1 MRRALAV
8 SILGLGLAGWIAGGA
23 LTAEV
28 PRVRAQTPAVEIG
41 RVQKASYLPPVRGK
55 DPLVVLALGSDAR
68 PGVCMPVERCLA
80 DSIHLITVNRD
91 QGAATVLGFPRDSY
105 VNIPGFGQGKI
116 NEALHDGGPELLVR
130 TVEEVTGIPIDY
142 YLLTSFQGLPRMVKE
157 IGGLEVDVPY
167 PMSDE
172 SSGAVFDAGPQ
183 VLQGREVLAFSRNRK
198 DTPNGDFSRSEN
210 QGLVFLGALQQ
221 LHAQFRKNPAVLF
234 TWILAGVQNMQT
246 DLSFAELFD
255 LALTALTV
263 DPDRV
268 ENLVVPGGIGTAGTA
283 SIVVIS
289 DAAEEIYRD
298 LEDDG
303 LIG

>member
-1 MRRALAV
+1 VRRIAALLIVPVALAG
-8 SILGLGLAGWIAGGA
+8 SAAAATLLGEG
-23 LTAEV
+23 
-28 PRVRAQTPAVEIG
+28 PRARAQTAAVEIG
-41 RVQKASYLPPVRGK
+41 RVQEASYLPPTQGR

-91 QGAATVLGFPRDSY
+91 QGGATILGFPRDSY
-105 VNIPGFGQGKI
+105 VDIPGFGQGRI
-116 NEALHDGGPELLVR
+116 NEALHDGGPELVVR
-130 TVEEVTGIPIDY
+130 TVEQLTGISVDY
-142 YLLTSFQGLPRMVKE
+142 YLLTSFEGLPRMVKQ

-172 SSGAVFDAGPQ
+172 SSGAVFDQGPQ

-210 QGLVFLGALQQ
+210 QGLVLLGALKQ
-221 LHAQFRKNPAVLF
+221 LHEQFRANPAVLF
-234 TWILAGVQNMQT
+234 TWIVAGAQNMQT
-246 DLSFAELFD
+246 NLSFGELFD

-263 DPDRV
+263 DPGQV

-283 SIVVIS
+283 SIVVLS
-289 DAAEEIYRD
+289 ESAKEIYRD

-303 LIG
+303 LLG

>member
-1 MRRALAV
+1 MKRAIGAPIALAAV
-8 SILGLGLAGWIAGGA
+8 AASVAVVIGRDAAPA
-23 LTAEV
+23 
-28 PRVRAQTPAVEIG
+28 RAQTPTVEIG
-41 RVQKASYLPPVRGK
+41 RTQEASYLAPVRGR

-80 DSIHLITVNRD
+80 DSIHLITVNRRE
-91 QGAATVLGFPRDSY
+91 GAATILGFPRDSY
-105 VNIPGFGQGKI
+105 VDIPGFGQGKI
-116 NEALHDGGPELLVR
+116 NEALFDGGPQLVVQ
-130 TVEEVTGIPIDY
+130 TVEDLTGIPIDY
-142 YLLTSFQGLPRMVKE
+142 YLLTSFEGLPRMVND

-183 VLQGREVLAFSRNRK
+183 VMDGREVLAFSRNRK

-210 QGLVFLGALQQ
+210 QGLVFLGALEQ
-221 LHAQFRKNPAVLF
+221 LRTDFRKSATALF
-234 TWILAGVQNMQT
+234 SWLISGALNMQM
-246 DLSFAELFD
+246 DLSFPELLD
-255 LALTALTV
+255 LAVTAVTV
-263 DPDRV
+263 DPGNVD
-268 ENLVVPGGIGTAGTA
+268 NLVVPGTIGMAGTA

-289 DAAEEIYRD
+289 EEAEGIYRD

>member
-1 MRRALAV
+1 MRRAIGAATVLA
-8 SILGLGLAGWIAGGA
+8 GLAASMTGLLGSESA
-23 LTAEV
+23 
-28 PRVRAQTPAVEIG
+28 PVRAQTPTVEIG
-41 RVQKASYLPPVRGK
+41 RTQKASYLAPVRGR

-80 DSIHLITVNRD
+80 DSIHLITANRRE
-91 QGAATVLGFPRDSY
+91 GAATILGFPRDSY

-116 NEALHDGGPELLVR
+116 NEALFDGGPQLVVK
-130 TVEEVTGIPIDY
+130 TVEELTGIPIDY
-142 YLLTSFQGLPRMVKE
+142 YLLTSFEGLPRMVND

-183 VLQGREVLAFSRNRK
+183 VMNGREVLAFSRNRK

-210 QGLVFLGALQQ
+210 QGLVFLGALEQ
-221 LHAQFRKNPAVLF
+221 LRAEFRKNATTLF
-234 TWILAGVQNMQT
+234 SWLISGTLNMQM
-246 DLSFAELFD
+246 DLSFPEFLD
-255 LALTALTV
+255 LAVTTVTV
-263 DPDRV
+263 DPEKVD
-268 ENLVVPGGIGTAGTA
+268 NLVVPGGIGMAGDA
-283 SIVVIS
+283 SIVMLS
-289 DAAEEIYRD
+289 EEAEGIYRD

>member
-1 MRRALAV
+1 MRRAVALA
-8 SILGLGLAGWIAGGA
+8 ILGPGLAAWIAAAGV
-23 LTAEV
+23 TSDV
-28 PRVRAQTPAVEIG
+28 PRARAQTPTVEIG
-41 RVQKASYLPPVRGK
+41 RAQEASYFSPIRGK

-80 DSIHLITVNRD
+80 DSIHLITVNRGE
-91 QGAATVLGFPRDSY
+91 GAATVLGFPRDSY
-105 VNIPGFGQGKI
+105 VNIPGFGQGRI
-116 NEALHDGGPELLVR
+116 NEALHDGGPELVVR
-130 TVEEVTGIPIDY
+130 TVEELTGIQVDY
-142 YLLTSFQGLPRMVKE
+142 YMLTSFEGLPRMVKE

-167 PMSDE
+167 PMSDQ

-183 VLQGREVLAFSRNRK
+183 VLEGREVLAFSRNRK

-210 QGLVFLGALQQ
+210 QGLVFLGALEQ
-221 LHAQFRKNPAVLF
+221 LHEQFRENPAVLF

-246 DLSFAELFD
+246 DLSLGELFD

-263 DPDRV
+263 EPDRV
-268 ENLVVPGGIGTAGTA
+268 ENLVVPGGIGMAGAA
-283 SIVVIS
+283 SIVQIS
-289 DAAEEIYRD
+289 DSAEEIYRD